1 MACRSSRLEYDERV
15 CLASASD
22 EVLQSVE
29 YRLRVG
35 RGLAERQALLFLG
48 RKTSH
53 ELVTI
58 NNALLLKYTG
68 DSEVLQ
74 KSTRPYVLVVRL
86 KYKDACY
93 DFAVPIRSNIPASA
107 PKDQYF
113 ALPPRPQTRPKNRHG
128 LHYIKMF
135 PVTKQYLVR
144 YRTEGNSFATLI
156 HDIIEKN
163 SKQIVDEC
171 QHYLCIYLY
180 ICLYN
185 SCNLFRYFYDRSV
198 ISSNM
203 FYIS

>member
-1 MACRSSRLEYDERV
+1 M
-15 CLASASD
+15 
-22 EVLQSVE
+22 
-29 YRLRVG
+29 
-35 RGLAERQALLFLG
+35 
-48 RKTSH
+48 K
-53 ELVTI
+53 LVTI

-93 DFAVPIRSNIPASA
+93 DFAVPIVQTFPHRH
-107 PKDQYF
+107 PKISTLLCLLVRRQDQKSS
-113 ALPPRPQTRPKNRHG
+113 RTT
-128 LHYIKMF
+128 LHKMF

-180 ICLYN
+180 ICLIIPAIFLPLL
-185 SCNLFRYFYDRSV
+185 SMTDR
-198 ISSNM
+198 
-203 FYIS
+203 

>member
-1 MACRSSRLEYDERV
+1 M
-15 CLASASD
+15 
-22 EVLQSVE
+22 
-29 YRLRVG
+29 
-35 RGLAERQALLFLG
+35 
-48 RKTSH
+48 K
-53 ELVTI
+53 LVTI
-58 NNALLLKYTG
+58 NNALLLKYSG

-74 KSTRPYVLVVRL
+74 KSTRPYVLVIRL
-86 KYKDACY
+86 KYKDINY

-171 QHYLCIYLY
+171 RHYLCIYLY
-180 ICLYN
+180 ICLIIPA
-185 SCNLFRYFYDRSV
+185 
-198 ISSNM
+198 ISSATSM
-203 FYIS
+203 TDR

>member
-22 EVLQSVE
+22 GVLQSVE

-35 RGLAERQALLFLG
+35 RACRKAGSSFLG

-180 ICLYN
+180 ICLIIPA
-185 SCNLFRYFYDRSV
+185 
-198 ISSNM
+198 ISSATSM
-203 FYIS
+203 TDR